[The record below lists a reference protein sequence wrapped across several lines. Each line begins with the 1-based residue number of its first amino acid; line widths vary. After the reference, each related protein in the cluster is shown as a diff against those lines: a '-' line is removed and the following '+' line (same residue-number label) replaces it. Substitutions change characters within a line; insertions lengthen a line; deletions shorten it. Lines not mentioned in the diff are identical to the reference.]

1 MKIVIWWIRRD
12 LRLSDNPALRMA
24 LQTGLPVLPLFI
36 VDPAIEKEPT
46 HPVQSFL
53 WQGLHELDQSLRE
66 HGSFLLIRQG
76 SPLQVLKILVN
87 SLELETI
94 FAEEDYTPYAQKRDA
109 LIQSQLPLKLVS
121 GLTVHHPSLISKAD
135 GSPYTVFT
143 PFSKAWK
150 LLPMFCSAKAWA
162 LPAKFLTPPLLDG
175 IDLPKSKTNPHFPAG
190 EAEARKR
197 LDNFSR
203 SGIFCYAQYRD
214 RMDMDGTST
223 LSPYFHMGML
233 SICQA
238 VRTVEAARR
247 DVSGT
252 NEANSVET
260 WLNELIWREF
270 YNAILYHFPYVRNQ
284 AFDPKYRH
292 IPWCNTPE
300 NLRAWQLGLTGFP
313 VIDAAM
319 RQLAQIGWMH
329 NRARM
334 IVASFLTK
342 DLLLNW
348 QDGEEWFLRNL
359 VDADIA
365 SNNGGWQWTA
375 GVGTDAAP
383 YFRIFNPT
391 LQSAKFDP
399 QGNYIRKWL
408 PELANV
414 PDEFIHQP
422 MLMNSVQQ
430 NAAHCYLGTDYS
442 LPIVDRSLAHERTL
456 AAYKISKQ
464 IYQSN
469 QVKTDLQ
476 FT

>member
-1 MKIVIWWIRRD
+1 MKTVIWWIRRD
-12 LRLSDNPALRMA
+12 LRLSDNPALRLA

-36 VDPAIEKEPT
+36 IDPAIEKEAT
-46 HPVQSFL
+46 YPVQSFL
-53 WQGLHELDQSLRE
+53 WQGLHELDRSLRQ
-66 HGSFLLIRQG
+66 HGSALLLRQG
-76 SPLQVLKILVN
+76 PPLQVLRILAK
-87 SLELETI
+87 SLELEAI
-94 FAEEDYTPYAQKRDA
+94 YAEEDYTPYAQKRDA
-109 LIQSQLPLKLVS
+109 LVQSHLPLKLVT

-150 LLPMFCSAKAWA
+150 LLPMSCAAEAWA
-162 LPAKFLTPPLLDG
+162 PPAKFPAPPLLVG
-175 IDLPKSKTNPHFPAG
+175 MDLPEFKPNPHFPAG
-190 EAEARKR
+190 EAEAKKR
-197 LDNFSR
+197 LDAFSR
-203 SGIFCYAQYRD
+203 SGIFSYAQERD
-214 RMDMDGTST
+214 RMDLNGTST
-223 LSPYFHMGML
+223 LSPYFHLGML

-247 DVSGT
+247 ACT
-252 NEANSVET
+252 NPNEAKSVET

-270 YNAILYHFPYVRNQ
+270 YNAILYHFPYVRKQ

-292 IPWCNTPE
+292 ISWRNAPAD
-300 NLRAWQLGLTGFP
+300 LRAWKLGLTGFP
-313 VIDAAM
+313 VVDAAM

-342 DLLLNW
+342 DLLINW
-348 QDGEEWFLRNL
+348 QDGEEWFLRSL

-399 QGNYIRKWL
+399 QGNYIRQWL
-408 PELANV
+408 LELAKV

-422 MLMNSVQQ
+422 TLMNTLQQ
-430 NAAHCYLGTDYS
+430 DAANCRLGTDYP
-442 LPIVDRSLAHERTL
+442 LPIVDRKSARERTL
-456 AAYKISKQ
+456 AAYQTSKQ
-464 IYQSN
+464 IDQSN
-469 QVKTDLQ
+469 QV
-476 FT
+476 